1 MPLYRLEP
9 TIESVGD
16 EDWSASTH
24 KTLVYVEAG
33 SERKARETAHQAFW
47 IAADKKSDGQIP
59 VNPWKNPDKVL
70 CREVDHVPD
79 GMKLLRAKP

>member
-9 TIESVGD
+9 TFESVGD

-24 KTLVYVEAG
+24 KTLVYVQAS
-33 SERKARETAHQAFW
+33 SEKEAREIAHQEFW

-59 VNPWKNPDKVL
+59 VNPWKDPDKVL
-70 CREVDHVPD
+70 CTEVNQVPD
-79 GMKLLRAKP
+79 GLKLLQAKQ

>member
-9 TIESVGD
+9 APAFLDD

-24 KTLVYVEAG
+24 KTLVYVEAN
-33 SERKARETAHQAFW
+33 SEQEAREIAHQAFW

-70 CREVDHVPD
+70 CTEVDRVPD